1 MNPGSQTGKPRSQR
15 PGAATPRE
23 TQANS
28 PGLHGR
34 RRGKKLGAHH
44 ASLLRTVLPCLSFDA
59 SRPIPDPACLFPDRP
74 SALWLEIGFGGGEHL
89 AAQAHAHPD
98 IGYIGCEAFLNGIAK
113 ALALIEAGPLRNVRL
128 YYGDARAVIE
138 ALPRAALDGAYLL
151 YPDPWP
157 KRRHHRRRF
166 LSDETLDEA
175 RARHASGRGASL
187 RYRYRR
193 QRGLELG
200 ACLALARFCLGAGGR
215 QGLANALGRMDRHE
229 IRSESAPQRAK
240 ACLSHFPSQITLVRS
255 NRNRITFRSVYFAR
269 LLSRYSRK

>member
-1 MNPGSQTGKPRSQR
+1 MNSGSQTGKPRSQR
-15 PGAATPRE
+15 PETGAATLRA

-74 SALWLEIGFGGGEHL
+74 SKVWLEIGFGGGEHL

-113 ALALIEAGPLRNVRL
+113 ALALIEAGRLHNVRL
-128 YYGDARAVIE
+128 YNGDARAVIE
-138 ALPRAALDGAYLL
+138 ALPTGALDGAYLL
-151 YPDPWP
+151 FPDPWP

-166 LSDETLDEA
+166 LSDEMLT
-175 RARHASGRGASL
+175 R
-187 RYRYRR
+187 
-193 QRGLELG
+193 
-200 ACLALARFCLGAGGR
+200 LARIMRPDAELRFATDIDANAGWSLARVLRSPDFVWAPAGPMDWQRPWDGWTGTRYEAKALRGGR
-215 QGLANALGRMDRHE
+215 RPIYL
-229 IRSESAPQRAK
+229 
-240 ACLSHFPSQITLVRS
+240 
-255 NRNRITFRSVYFAR
+255 TF
-269 LLSRYSRK
+269 LRK

>member
-1 MNPGSQTGKPRSQR
+1 MNPGRHPGKPRSQR

-23 TQANS
+23 TPANS

-59 SRPIPDPACLFPDRP
+59 SWPIPDPACLFPDRP
-74 SALWLEIGFGGGEHL
+74 SALWLEIGFGSGEHL

-113 ALALIEAGPLRNVRL
+113 ALALIEAGQLRNVRL
-128 YYGDARAVIE
+128 YNGDARAVIE
-138 ALPRAALDGAYLL
+138 ALPGEALDGAYLL

-166 LSDETLDEA
+166 LSDEMLN
-175 RARHASGRGASL
+175 R
-187 RYRYRR
+187 
-193 QRGLELG
+193 
-200 ACLALARFCLGAGGR
+200 LARVMRAGAELRFATDIDGNAGWS
-215 QGLANALGRMDRHE
+215 LARVL
-229 IRSESAPQRAK
+229 RSPDFVWAPAGPRDWQTPWDGWTGTRYEAK
-240 ACLSHFPSQITLVRS
+240 ALRDGRKPAYL
-255 NRNRITFRSVYFAR
+255 TF
-269 LLSRYSRK
+269 LRK